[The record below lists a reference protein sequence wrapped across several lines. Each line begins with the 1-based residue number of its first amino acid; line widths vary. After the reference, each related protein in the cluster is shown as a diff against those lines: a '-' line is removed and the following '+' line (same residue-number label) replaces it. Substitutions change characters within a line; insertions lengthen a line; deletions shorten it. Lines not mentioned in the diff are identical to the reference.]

1 MIFKKLSIN
10 NISLNNRVVVGPM
23 CQYSA
28 INSLPSDWHFNH
40 LKKLSQLGA
49 GALWL
54 ESIFPSKKSSI
65 TKKDLVLSNKLE
77 LNQIKYLLKQIK
89 QISNLPLC
97 FQISHAGKK
106 GSSHIPWEKFN
117 TPLKSKEGSWQT
129 YAPSSIKRSKSWPKP
144 LELTL
149 KKIMEIKKLFIN
161 SAKLANKAGFEILEI
176 HMAHG
181 YLLHQFFSPISN
193 IRDDQYG
200 GSLQK
205 RSRFLLEIA
214 EEVRKVWPK
223 EKALGAR
230 VTADDCLQ
238 GGISM
243 DDCNYLVNELK
254 LLGYDFV
261 TPASGGIIPYTNK
274 KIKSCYQVK
283 YCYQIKKKIN
293 IKVYANGMIR
303 SEREIN
309 DILLNKYADFVAV
322 CKPFI
327 NDPYWLY
334 RIAKKNNS
342 NFIIPNQYSRC
353 F

>member
-77 LNQIKYLLKQIK
+77 LKQIKYLLKQIK
-89 QISNLPLC
+89 QISNSPLC

-117 TPLKSKEGSWQT
+117 TPLKSKKGSS
-129 YAPSSIKRSKSWPKP
+129 ANLCPSSIKRSKSWPKP

-205 RSRFLLEIA
+205 
-214 EEVRKVWPK
+214 
-223 EKALGAR
+223 
-230 VTADDCLQ
+230 DQ
-238 GGISM
+238 
-243 DDCNYLVNELK
+243 
-254 LLGYDFV
+254 DF
-261 TPASGGIIPYTNK
+261 Y
-274 KIKSCYQVK
+274 
-283 YCYQIKKKIN
+283 
-293 IKVYANGMIR
+293 
-303 SEREIN
+303 
-309 DILLNKYADFVAV
+309 
-322 CKPFI
+322 
-327 NDPYWLY
+327 
-334 RIAKKNNS
+334 
-342 NFIIPNQYSRC
+342 
-353 F
+353 